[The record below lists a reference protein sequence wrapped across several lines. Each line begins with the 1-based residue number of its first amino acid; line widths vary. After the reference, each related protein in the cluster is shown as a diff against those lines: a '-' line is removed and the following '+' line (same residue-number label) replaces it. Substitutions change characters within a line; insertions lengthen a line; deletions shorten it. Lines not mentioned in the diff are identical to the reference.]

1 MHPSVHSS
9 IQNSQHCMYPTCPL
23 EKQNLL
29 ISDILQNTPG
39 APKKGWVAHSVA
51 KRHPWYKLSQ
61 VTGTQHAIS
70 CILRDQEPLR
80 NCLRESLTLAFK
92 ISFYREPSYPVG
104 GNENWCSPMETSVE
118 VLSKTKN
125 RAVVWPSSFTPGH
138 LSREN
143 HMHPCVHSSAIHH
156 SQDMETTWV
165 SSDRRMDEEDVAHVY
180 ME

>member
-1 MHPSVHSS
+1 MFIALFTIANTGCTLHVHSRNRTS
-9 IQNSQHCMYPTCPL
+9 LFQIFYKILL
-23 EKQNLL
+23 ELL
-29 ISDILQNTPG
+29 RRVGLLTL
-39 APKKGWVAHSVA
+39 A

-70 CILRDQEPLR
+70 CIVRDQEPLR

-125 RAVVWPSSFTPGH
+125 RAVVWPSSFTPGR

-143 HMHPCVHSSAIHH
+143 HMHACVHSSTIHH